1 MKIVTAEQIRELD
14 QLTVDLTGVSWA
26 MLMETAGARIAESI
40 IDDASRDVIAV
51 FCGKGNNGGDGAVVA
66 RHLWLRGAVVDVF
79 LFGRITDARGEA
91 RTNFEI
97 LKRLS
102 EASATS
108 NGGEVNFV
116 EVTSEAE
123 ASEIRVLHDA
133 VIDALLGTGLE
144 RPAAGLY
151 AKAIETI
158 NQGKALLGEAL
169 LVLSVDIPSGIASD
183 SSQIN
188 GPCVNAD
195 LTVTFTA
202 PKTGNVLP
210 PACNFNGKLVTVGIG
225 TPDELVEEIDS
236 DTFLVEADD
245 VSLWLETSRRSADA
259 HKGSVGDVLLIAG
272 SPGKTGAAAL
282 AAEAVLKS
290 GAGLVTVATSYS
302 ARPLLVSQVPSVI
315 MTEALED
322 LPNGVISSSAL
333 DRALELSA
341 GKNVVA
347 LGPGL
352 SSQDG
357 STREFVL
364 EFVRRLTASLVPLVI
379 DADGL
384 NALAPLPDGL
394 HFGNHGFVVV
404 TPHPGEMARLIGR
417 PTADVVADRVNIAR
431 AFSQK
436 FGVTTVLKGQ
446 RTLVVSPSGQICIN
460 PTGNAGMA
468 TAGSGDVLTGMIAGL
483 LAQNEKSPFEAIV
496 AAVFLHGLAG
506 DLAAHEVGTRSL
518 VASDIVR
525 FLPAAIIAT
534 GGKAE
539 HPA

>member
-26 MLMETAGARIAESI
+26 TLMETAGARIAESI
-40 IDDASRDVIAV
+40 ISDASRDVIAV

-79 LFGRITDARGEA
+79 LFGRIGDTRGEA
-91 RTNFEI
+91 RTNLEI

-102 EASATS
+102 DANATS
-108 NGGEVNFV
+108 NGGEVNFI
-116 EVTSEAE
+116 EITSEAE
-123 ASEIRVLHDA
+123 ASEIRILHDA
-133 VIDALLGTGLE
+133 VIDALLGTGLQ

-169 LVLSVDIPSGIASD
+169 LVLSVDIPSGISSD
-183 SSQIN
+183 SAQIS

-195 LTVTFTA
+195 VTVTFTA
-202 PKTGNVLP
+202 PKVGNVLP
-210 PACNFNGKLVTVGIG
+210 PACNFNGKLVTVSIG
-225 TPDELVEEIDS
+225 TPDELIDEIDS

-245 VSLWLETSRRSADA
+245 ATGWLDTSRRVADA

-282 AAEAVLKS
+282 AAEAILKC
-290 GAGLVTVATSYS
+290 GAGLVTVATSRS
-302 ARPLLVSQVPSVI
+302 ARSMLISQAPSVV
-315 MTEALED
+315 MTEALEE
-322 LPNGVISSSAL
+322 LPNGAISSKAL
-333 DRALELSA
+333 NRALELST
-341 GKNVVA
+341 GRTVVA
-347 LGPGL
+347 IGPGL
-352 SSQDG
+352 SSQDD
-357 STREFVL
+357 STREFVR
-364 EFVRRLTASLVPLVI
+364 EFVRRRTVPLVI

-384 NALAPLPDGL
+384 NALAPLPDNL
-394 HFGNHGFVVV
+394 HFGNHGPVVV
-404 TPHPGEMARLIGR
+404 TPHPGEMARLTGR
-417 PTADVVADRVNIAR
+417 TTAEVLADRVNIAR

-436 FGVTTVLKGQ
+436 HGVTTVLKGQ
-446 RTLVVSPSGQICIN
+446 RSLVVSPEGQICVN

-468 TAGSGDVLTGMIAGL
+468 TAGSGDVLTGIIAGL
-483 LAQNEKSPFEAIV
+483 LAQSEKAGFEAIV
-496 AAVFLHGLAG
+496 TAVYLHGLAG
-506 DLAAHEVGTRSL
+506 DLAAREVGIRSL
-518 VASDIVR
+518 VASDITR
-525 FLPAAIIAT
+525 FLPAAIIEI